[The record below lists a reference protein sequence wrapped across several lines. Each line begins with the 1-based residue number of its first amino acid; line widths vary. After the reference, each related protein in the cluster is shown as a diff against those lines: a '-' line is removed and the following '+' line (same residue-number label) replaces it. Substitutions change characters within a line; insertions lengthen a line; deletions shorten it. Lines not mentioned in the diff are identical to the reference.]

1 MKLIKNEWIILK
13 SEPIYLIYLTM
24 DKLES
29 VVIDWKFVNK
39 PEKNQLLWI
48 L

>member
-1 MKLIKNEWIILK
+1 MNELFLK
-13 SEPIYLIYLTM
+13 SEPRIYLIYLTM

-39 PEKNQLLWI
+39 AEKK
-48 L
+48 

>member
-1 MKLIKNEWIILK
+1 MNELLLK
-13 SEPIYLIYLTM
+13 SEPRIYLIYLTM

-39 PEKNQLLWI
+39 AEKKINSWI